1 MLGIANHKTPVNRSR
16 AGSALISS
24 LILMTLIA
32 TIGAALVQ
40 VQAAVARR
48 QLASSEIKRA
58 LYIAEAGIAEAF
70 GAIAVGKSG
79 NIGTPEIPAAF
90 GGGVY
95 WVEASDLG
103 EERVVVSSTGLCG
116 SGRFALDAVVQK
128 DLNPLGRQGI
138 HGDQAVTIQTG
149 AVVDGFNSAAGDFDS
164 QLSEQTS
171 VTSTGNGAK
180 ITSNG
185 DIRVEGDPFI
195 AGTDTW
201 IFGDLRPGVRGTATL
216 DPDVLLAGSSLPLE
230 EPINMPVVKLPDLGT
245 IMGPLSIRSGR
256 PYTISGDSARN
267 SLQVNEGS
275 LTIKGPARLRLGSL
289 RVLGRSDVL
298 IDTSFGNVIIYID
311 EELTI
316 APESAVHFAGRAAES
331 FAIYLGADG
340 QPRTPRL
347 DLPAG
352 GLFQGVLYAPRID
365 IVIPERFRFFGSLA
379 GRSVELREG
388 AHISYDVALASR
400 PGLGLHS
407 IPILL
412 AWTITELPDEP
423 LVKLASDPILYLASI
438 GSAPVSPLDAHKEQ
452 FAKILTSDGSR
463 ISTRTGDVD
472 SFALQSTDETLSVQ
486 WLDPD
491 TQEYFPTPGVDL
503 TTTNPDQGGQ
513 F

>member
-1 MLGIANHKTPVNRSR
+1 MLGSANHKTPVNRSR
-16 AGSALISS
+16 SGSALVSS

-70 GAIAVGKSG
+70 GAIAIGKSG
-79 NIGTPEIPAAF
+79 NIGTPDIPAAF

-95 WVEASDLG
+95 WVEATDLSD
-103 EERVVVSSTGLCG
+103 ERVVVSSTGLCG

-128 DLNPLGRQGI
+128 NLNPLGRQGV
-138 HGDQAVTIQTG
+138 HGDQGVTVQTG
-149 AVVDGFNSAAGDFDS
+149 AIIDGFNSAAGEFDS
-164 QLSEQTS
+164 QLSGQTE
-171 VTSTGNGAK
+171 VTSTGSGAK
-180 ITSNG
+180 VTSNG
-185 DIRVEGDPFI
+185 DILVEGDPFI

-201 IFGDLRPGVRGTATL
+201 IFGDLRPGVRGTVTL
-216 DPDVLLAGSSLPLE
+216 DPDVLLTGTSLPLD

-245 IMGPLSIRSGR
+245 SMPPLSIRSGR
-256 PYTISGDSARN
+256 PYSISGDSARN

-275 LTIKGPARLRLGSL
+275 LTIKGPARLHLGSL
-289 RVLGRSDVL
+289 KILGRSDVL

-311 EELTI
+311 DELTI
-316 APESAVHFAGRAAES
+316 APESAVHFAGRGPES
-331 FAIYLGADG
+331 FAIYLGADE

-347 DLPAG
+347 DLPVG
-352 GLFQGVLYAPRID
+352 GLFLGVLYAPRID
-365 IVIPERFRFFGSLA
+365 IVIPERFRFFGSMA
-379 GRSVELREG
+379 GRSIELREG
-388 AHISYDVALASR
+388 SHISYDVALASC

-412 AWTITELPDEP
+412 AWSITALPDEP
-423 LVKLASDPILYLASI
+423 LVKLGSDPILFLTSI
-438 GSAPVSPLDAHKEQ
+438 GSAPVSPLDAHREQ
-452 FAKILTSDGSR
+452 IARITLSDGSR
-463 ISTRTGDVD
+463 VSTMTGNTDAL
-472 SFALQSTDETLSVQ
+472 ALQTTDETLSVQ

-491 TQEYFPTPGVDL
+491 AQEYFPTPGVDL
-503 TTTNPDQGGQ
+503 TTTQPDQGGQ